1 MYSVKVQGKHSRLTR
16 YLVFRTHEDA
26 AGCYIDIKQ
35 QNNMTSGLGAH
46 FHFKN
51 CDMHKEPFGFC
62 INEDNP
68 IKTELTKVYKNR
80 IKDKKFYD

>member
-1 MYSVKVQGKHSRLTR
+1 MYSVKVQGKNSRLTR

-26 AGCYIDIKQ
+26 AGCYIDIKRD
-35 QNNMTSGLGAH
+35 SGHGAH
-46 FHFKN
+46 FHFKT